1 MGFSLKNIFKKEPVA
16 EPPQT
21 YGPKIKPLKGPDGKF
36 VSKKTAR
43 PRSHLETATIYG
55 SPIRYFKISGQWLFC
70 IEDVIAAAAV
80 TNIADCIKNLK
91 KLQGLKKIWLKTVEV
106 EVEKELGLHNKKEI
120 EELVLGDEF
129 KSLEKFINLC
139 KERVKKYSSIQTEQS
154 KRLGYFMNWDNSY
167 HTSSDENNYAIWNF
181 LKVVKEKG

>member
-1 MGFSLKNIFKKEPVA
+1 MGFSLKNIFRKEPVPSGEPTVS

-36 VSKKTAR
+36 VSKKTAK
-43 PRSHLETATIYG
+43 PRSRLETATIYG

-106 EVEKELGLHNKKEI
+106 EVEKEGGNEQLEFTN
-120 EELVLGDEF
+120 LGDI
-129 KSLEKFINLC
+129 KAVVGQMPQPL
-139 KERVKKYSSIQTEQS
+139 
-154 KRLGYFMNWDNSY
+154 
-167 HTSSDENNYAIWNF
+167 SDSVWQF
-181 LKVVKEKG
+181 LNETAAS